1 MKSSARSSATAP
13 SPLTQRAI
21 KAFGFLNFSHKTL
34 GVAVSGGSDS
44 MALLVLAHAWGR
56 HSGKSCRAVT
66 VDHGLRPEAAQ
77 EARVVARVC
86 GELGIPHETLKWRRA
101 PSDEGGAGSVSQ
113 EDARRARHRLL
124 ARWAE
129 MHDVDTLA
137 LGHTRDDRLETFLMR
152 ARQGS
157 GWYGLAGPMP
167 DGFSPVWPEG
177 RRLPLIRPLLAFG
190 REELREEL
198 RARGVS
204 WIEDPTNDA
213 SKYERVRM
221 RKLIVRMD
229 PKAKTKALRVMDQ
242 LASVRAAVMAEAEG
256 LLRHVHHT
264 ENDREVDVPLEAR
277 NLVGA
282 EAWLRFVEAHV
293 MAAGGS
299 ERPPRRDALDRLLA
313 RIVARDAELARG
325 VTLAGA
331 KVRIRDGAFLC
342 FSQAPPRR
350 GATRLRRDWGRT
362 GTLLH
367 APDLRSLSV

>member
-13 SPLTQRAI
+13 SPLTQRALE
-21 KAFGFLNFSHKTL
+21 AFGFLNFSHKTL

-44 MALLVLAHAWGR
+44 TALLVLAHSWAR
-56 HSGKSCRAVT
+56 HTGGFCRAVT

-77 EARVVARVC
+77 EARAVARLC
-86 GELGIPHETLKWRRA
+86 GELGIQHETLKWRRTDDG
-101 PSDEGGAGSVSQ
+101 PVSQ
-113 EDARRARHRLL
+113 DDARRARHKLL

-129 MHDVDTLA
+129 THGVDSLA

-198 RARGVS
+198 RTRGVN
-204 WIEDPTNDA
+204 WIDDPSNDA
-213 SKYERVRM
+213 SRFERVRM
-221 RKLIVRMD
+221 RKLIARMD
-229 PKAKTKALRVMDQ
+229 ATARAKALRVMDR
-242 LASVRAAVMAEAEG
+242 LAGVRAAVMAEAES
-256 LLRHVHHT
+256 LLRHVHRD
-264 ENDREVDVPLEAR
+264 ENEREADILLETR
-277 NLVGA
+277 DLVGA
-282 EAWLRFVEAHV
+282 EAWLRFVEAQV
-293 MAAGGS
+293 MAAGGG

-313 RIVARDAELARG
+313 RIAARDAELARG

-331 KVRIRDGAFLC
+331 KIRIRDGAFLC

-350 GATRLRRDWGRT
+350 GAQRLRRDWGRT